1 MNEKLENETKNIK
14 DSLSGLIEEWK
25 VNIIPAR
32 KFNIEDFLLDAVESQ
47 FMEWMIEKAPYL
59 DIPSKSAYNIY
70 QKIIKVIDK
79 YMTQDKKSPE
89 DKNQK
94 EEDTALLDRIYDEI
108 DALVDDM
115 ETYNEEGAY

>member
-1 MNEKLENETKNIK
+1 MNEKLENGTKNIK